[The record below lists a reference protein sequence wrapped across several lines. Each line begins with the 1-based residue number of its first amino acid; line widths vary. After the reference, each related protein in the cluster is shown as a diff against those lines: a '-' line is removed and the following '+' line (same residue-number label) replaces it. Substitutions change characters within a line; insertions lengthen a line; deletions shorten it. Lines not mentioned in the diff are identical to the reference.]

1 MLPLAGAPAGTVAFQ
16 RIDGLPEPQF
26 RRLVQN
32 LSDEAATRRIAV
44 VSREGAA
51 QYRVR
56 GYAAAQ
62 IRGKHTVI
70 AWVWDVYDASE
81 QRVTRLGG
89 EEEADN
95 HQRGWGAA
103 DDQVLRRIAHE
114 AWTSSPRSWS
124 LRRIACPHRRHF
136 PHRMPPR
143 RPRARSWL
151 QPRTRATR
159 SRSPPHINNRLRRLK
174 TFGTKE
180 VRVLPGLPGACYHP
194 RGCGIL

>member
-1 MLPLAGAPAGTVAFQ
+1 MSWGRVAFGLLAPAMLGMSLASCDTTGQPRAPFAGAPAATVAFQ

-32 LSDEAATRRIAV
+32 LSDEASTRRIAV

-62 IRGKHTVI
+62 IRGTHTVI

-114 AWTSSPRSWS
+114 GMDQLA
-124 LRRIACPHRRHF
+124 LFLVA
-136 PHRMPPR
+136 PPDR
-143 RPRARSWL
+143 VPAPPARPA
-151 QPRTRATR
+151 P
-159 SRSPPHINNRLRRLK
+159 
-174 TFGTKE
+174 
-180 VRVLPGLPGACYHP
+180 PGAAPAASTVMAATVPIGNTVALAATH
-194 RGCGIL
+194 

>member
-1 MLPLAGAPAGTVAFQ
+1 MSWGRVAFGLLAPTLLGISLGGCDITGQPMAPFAGAPAGTVAFQ

-32 LSDEAATRRIAV
+32 LSDEASTRRVTI

-51 QYRVR
+51 QYWVR

-70 AWVWDVYDASE
+70 AWVWDVYDANQ

-103 DDQVLRRIAHE
+103 DDQVLRRIARE
-114 AWTSSPRSWS
+114 GMDQLASFLVAPPDRVPAPPA
-124 LRRIACPHRRHF
+124 LRAP
-136 PHRMPPR
+136 PAPTPAASMVMAATMPIGNTV
-143 RPRARSWL
+143 AL
-151 QPRTRATR
+151 AAAQ
-159 SRSPPHINNRLRRLK
+159 
-174 TFGTKE
+174 
-180 VRVLPGLPGACYHP
+180 
-194 RGCGIL
+194 

>member
-1 MLPLAGAPAGTVAFQ
+1 MSWGRVAFGLLAPALVAISVAGCDTTGPSMLPLAGVPAGTVAFQ

-32 LSDEAATRRIAV
+32 LSDEASTRRITV
-44 VSREGAA
+44 VSREGPA

-70 AWVWDVYDASE
+70 AWVWDVYDVNQ

-103 DDQVLRRIAHE
+103 GDQVLRRIAHE
-114 AWTSSPRSWS
+114 GMDQLASF
-124 LRRIACPHRRHF
+124 LVA
-136 PHRMPPR
+136 PPDR
-143 RPRARSWL
+143 VPAPPALPAPPAAS
-151 QPRTRATR
+151 TVAAT
-159 SRSPPHINNRLRRLK
+159 
-174 TFGTKE
+174 
-180 VRVLPGLPGACYHP
+180 LPLGNTVALAAAH
-194 RGCGIL
+194 

>member
-1 MLPLAGAPAGTVAFQ
+1 MSWGRIAFGLLAAALLGMALAGCDTTGQSMMPLAGASAGTVAFQ

-32 LSDEAATRRIAV
+32 LSDEASTRRIAV

-62 IRGKHTVI
+62 IRDKHTVI
-70 AWVWDVYDASE
+70 AWVWDVYDANQ

-95 HQRGWGAA
+95 HQHGWGAA

-114 AWTSSPRSWS
+114 GMDQLASFLVAPPDRVPAPPS
-124 LRRIACPHRRHF
+124 LPT
-136 PHRMPPR
+136 PPA
-143 RPRARSWL
+143 PAAS
-151 QPRTRATR
+151 TVMAAATA
-159 SRSPPHINNRLRRLK
+159 HTGDTVALA
-174 TFGTKE
+174 
-180 VRVLPGLPGACYHP
+180 VAQ
-194 RGCGIL
+194 

>member
-1 MLPLAGAPAGTVAFQ
+1 MSWGRVAFGLLAPALLGISLASCDTTGQSIAPFVGAPTGTVAFE

-32 LSDEAATRRIAV
+32 LSDEASTRRIAV
-44 VSREGAA
+44 VSREGTA

-70 AWVWDVYDASE
+70 AWVWDVYDANQ
-81 QRVTRLGG
+81 QRLTRLGG

-114 AWTSSPRSWS
+114 GMDQLASF
-124 LRRIACPHRRHF
+124 LVA
-136 PHRMPPR
+136 PPDR
-143 RPRARSWL
+143 VPAPPALAAPPAPAPAAS
-151 QPRTRATR
+151 TVMAATA
-159 SRSPPHINNRLRRLK
+159 PMGK
-174 TFGTKE
+174 T
-180 VRVLPGLPGACYHP
+180 VALAAAH
-194 RGCGIL
+194 

>member
-1 MLPLAGAPAGTVAFQ
+1 MSWGRVAFGLLAPALFGLSVAGCDTTGQPMAPFAGAPAGTVAFQ

-26 RRLVQN
+26 RRLVQK
-32 LSDEAATRRIAV
+32 LSDEASTRRIAV
-44 VSREGAA
+44 VSREGPA

-70 AWVWDVYDASE
+70 AWVWDVYDANQ

-89 EEEADN
+89 EEEANN

-114 AWTSSPRSWS
+114 GMDQLASF
-124 LRRIACPHRRHF
+124 LVA
-136 PHRMPPR
+136 PPDR
-143 RPRARSWL
+143 VPAPPAL
-151 QPRTRATR
+151 PAPPGPAPTTGTVMAATAA
-159 SRSPPHINNRLRRLK
+159 PAGNMAALALAH
-174 TFGTKE
+174 
-180 VRVLPGLPGACYHP
+180 
-194 RGCGIL
+194 

>member
-1 MLPLAGAPAGTVAFQ
+1 MSWGRVAFGLLAPTLLGICVAGCDTTGQSMLPLAGAPAGTVAFQ

-32 LSDEAATRRIAV
+32 LSDEASTRRIAV

-70 AWVWDVYDASE
+70 AWVWDVYDASQ
-81 QRVTRLGG
+81 QRVTRIGG

-95 HQRGWGAA
+95 HLRGWGAA

-114 AWTSSPRSWS
+114 GMDQLASF
-124 LRRIACPHRRHF
+124 LVA
-136 PHRMPPR
+136 PPDR
-143 RPRARSWL
+143 VPAPPALPAPPAPAPAAS
-151 QPRTRATR
+151 TVVVATA
-159 SRSPPHINNRLRRLK
+159 PMGNTVALAAAH
-174 TFGTKE
+174 
-180 VRVLPGLPGACYHP
+180 
-194 RGCGIL
+194 

>member
-1 MLPLAGAPAGTVAFQ
+1 MSWGRLAFGLLAAALLGMCVAGCDTTGQPMAPFAGTPAGTVAFQ

-26 RRLVQN
+26 RKLVQN
-32 LSDEAATRRIAV
+32 LSDEASTRRIAV
-44 VSREGAA
+44 VSREGSA

-70 AWVWDVYDASE
+70 AWVWDVYDANQ

-95 HQRGWGAA
+95 HQRDWGAA

-114 AWTSSPRSWS
+114 GLDQLASF
-124 LRRIACPHRRHF
+124 LVA
-136 PHRMPPR
+136 PPDR
-143 RPRARSWL
+143 VQAPPAL
-151 QPRTRATR
+151 PAQPPAAPAASTVMAATV
-159 SRSPPHINNRLRRLK
+159 PTGNTVALAAAH
-174 TFGTKE
+174 
-180 VRVLPGLPGACYHP
+180 
-194 RGCGIL
+194 